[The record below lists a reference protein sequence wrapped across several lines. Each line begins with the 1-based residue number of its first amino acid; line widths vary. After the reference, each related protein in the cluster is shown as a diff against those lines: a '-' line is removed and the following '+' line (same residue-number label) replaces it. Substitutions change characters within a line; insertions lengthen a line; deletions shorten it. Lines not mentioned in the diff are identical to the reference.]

1 MTDRPDND
9 TIARMFQN
17 MDSNTRRM
25 FGARFQKIDST
36 AGTITMT
43 FEAKAEFCNSLGVV
57 QGGLLSAMLDEVM
70 ASAALAHSGMTQ
82 VAPTLE
88 MKTSYLSGARQGTLT
103 GEGRV
108 LRMGRSVAF
117 LEGNLRDAAGNLVVT
132 ATATCALRPFPEELR
147 KKAMGG

>member
-1 MTDRPDND
+1 MTDRPDNE

-17 MDSNTRRM
+17 MGSNTRRL
-25 FGARFQKIDST
+25 FGAQFQSIDAA
-36 AGTITMT
+36 AGVVTMT

-70 ASAALAHSGMTQ
+70 AVAALAHSGMTQ

-88 MKTSYLSGARQGTLT
+88 MKTCYLSGARQGTLS

-108 LRMGRSVAF
+108 VKMGRSIAF

-132 ATATCALRPFPEELR
+132 ATATCAMRPFPEELR